1 MRELN
6 NTDMDL
12 ASGGGTIARNGL
24 ALEYQ
29 ALVANMISD
38 DPYCPSSPPLPPPTL
53 LH

>member
-12 ASGGGTIARNGL
+12 ASGGGSIARNGL
-24 ALEYQ
+24 ALDYQ
-29 ALVANMISD
+29 ALVANMISGN
-38 DPYCPSSPPLPPPTL
+38 PNSPSPLPLPPPTL